1 MELSFYSHYQTLP
14 CSGCFDPLDLV
25 FTELG
30 TNMNEQITPSISRFG
45 RVLPHQSS
53 LGTSVQTAMDEDMM
67 PFTVS
72 IVDTR
77 EEFDKAVHIRH
88 SAYARRTPEFAETL
102 KDSEASDTGSTVAIP
117 LAQSELKGS
126 TLGTARNLANQF
138 KPPCIDQLI
147 GPPNWL
153 RPLRSRATTLDT
165 KQKLAEQGVH
175 AWGSDNLVRRERN
188 LTRYFSREYR
198 KLEAGSGVAEVL
210 QQVND
215 AGVMAEKTA
224 QLLDEHY
231 NESPVLFEA
240 FLERRYMAYTMAWYG
255 DDPASVRAS
264 EASLEDAQAAKFK
277 LAVERIG
284 LKGNERILNI
294 GCGFGALETWLF
306 ERYPDLE
313 VVSLTPSRVHVEF
326 MNQCMAN
333 PAHILPEDRIKM
345 VLNTLEGVTELELG
359 SKPFDM
365 VFAFGVFEHM
375 ANLTTAF
382 QRVHD
387 VLRPGGR
394 LFVHLIVSK
403 PAFPEFMN
411 SDNTLIGR
419 YFPGGRVW
427 PYDILPQASGTMQLV
442 NRWYLNGTNYLRTL
456 EEWHRQYWENMD
468 QLYPRVL
475 DVEGVRYWNDYFTFA
490 KTVMFGPLDGE
501 IYGNGHYVFERPLK
515 GTGE

>member
-1 MELSFYSHYQTLP
+1 M
-14 CSGCFDPLDLV
+14 

-30 TNMNEQITPSISRFG
+30 THMNEQITPAINPPVGRFG
-45 RVLPHQSS
+45 RAMPPQSG
-53 LGTSVQTAMDEDMM
+53 LGSSVWPAMDEETM

-72 IVDTR
+72 VDTTQ
-77 EEFDKAVHIRH
+77 EEQDKAVYFRH
-88 SAYARRTPEFAETL
+88 SAYARHVPAFTETL
-102 KDSEASDTGSTVAIP
+102 KYPEPSDTTPGVVAP
-117 LAQSELKGS
+117 LAQSKLDGSPPSTVRVQTNHLKPQCLEQAVNLPDW
-126 TLGTARNLANQF
+126 LGLPQ
-138 KPPCIDQLI
+138 
-147 GPPNWL
+147 
-153 RPLRSRATTLDT
+153 SRVTTSDT
-165 KQKLAEQGVH
+165 KQKLAEQGVD
-175 AWGSDNLVRRERN
+175 AWGSDKLVRRERN

-198 KLEAGSGVAEVL
+198 KLEVGSGVAEVL

-215 AGVMAEKTA
+215 AGIMAEKTA

-231 NESPVLFEA
+231 NETPVLFES

-255 DDPASVRAS
+255 SDPASVRAS
-264 EASLEDAQAAKFK
+264 EASLEDAQAAKFE
-277 LAVERIG
+277 LAAERIG

-313 VVSLTPSRVHVEF
+313 VVSLTPSQVHVDY
-326 MNQCMAN
+326 MKQCMAN
-333 PAHILPEDRIKM
+333 PDHVLPEDRIKM
-345 VLNTLEGVTELELG
+345 VLNTLEGMTELEMG

-382 QRVHD
+382 QKVHD

-394 LFVHLIVSK
+394 FFVHLIVSK

-427 PYDILPQASGTMQLV
+427 PYDILPQAAGKMQLV
-442 NRWYLNGTNYLRTL
+442 NRWYINGTNYLRTL
-456 EEWHRQYWENMD
+456 DEWHRLYWENMD
-468 QLYPRVL
+468 QLYPHVL
-475 DVEGVRYWNDYFTFA
+475 SVDGVRYWNDYFTFA
-490 KTVMFGPLDGE
+490 KSVMFGPLEGE
-501 IYGNGHYVFERPLK
+501 IYGNGHYVFERPL
-515 GTGE
+515 